1 MDNLKKWGVRK
12 NRRKVVVLDQTADME
27 KGHHQ
32 QLPVA
37 NVTDD
42 EALGQPPA
50 HQQAVQSLVLP
61 YHHQKPLQEQQPQ
74 QASHDL
80 TNGWGFFAHSRWPCE
95 NTGAVSP
102 YARHQVDG
110 QEPQTLVENAS
121 PSRRRRLNAG
131 AAPGAPVLIDDSMPT
146 DDEESQPY
154 HWMDHYTLT

>member
-1 MDNLKKWGVRK
+1 MENLKKWGVRK
-12 NRRKVVVLDQTADME
+12 NRRKDVILSQNADIE

-32 QLPVA
+32 QHPVA
-37 NVTDD
+37 TVADD
-42 EALGQPPA
+42 DALGQPPA

-61 YHHQKPLQEQQPQ
+61 YHHQEPLQEQQPQ

-80 TNGWGFFAHSRWPCE
+80 NNGWGFFAHSRWPGE
-95 NTGAVSP
+95 HTGAVSSF
-102 YARHQVDG
+102 ARHQVDG

-131 AAPGAPVLIDDSMPT
+131 AAACAPVLVDDSMPT
-146 DDEESQPY
+146 DDEELKPC